1 MRLWLLLRADWAN
14 DTVTISIINSSMSRR
29 DYCEEKS
36 CGNRAQPYVVHG
48 WYTGSRSCSFGQ
60 RTGAG
65 GRDWHRRDSGQFW

>member
-36 CGNRAQPYVVHG
+36 CGNHAQPYTVHG
-48 WYTGSRSCSFGQ
+48 WYSGSRSDGFEQPGCADS
-60 RTGAG
+60 R
-65 GRDWHRRDSGQFW
+65 GRHWLRRQLQ